1 MREGITIVYPLSH
14 NFPFC
19 IIAKITEQMFW
30 KHRDQSRQVLNS
42 RSLSVGFWSLCNT
55 LQNFKMSSYPKRIK
69 SAWQRSSRPR
79 KKNPSLFSKKSSEKT
94 DEPVGQSTSAKKLES
109 ASSEDVHWNPLHG
122 YRFIEFFTVFTALS
136 ELVICRECK
145 QNLKFEEAGN
155 WGFKLVLLCR
165 CGRRDINSGPMNQY
179 GLWSESKVIRSF
191 FASWARWI

>member
-1 MREGITIVYPLSH
+1 
-14 NFPFC
+14 
-19 IIAKITEQMFW
+19 
-30 KHRDQSRQVLNS
+30 
-42 RSLSVGFWSLCNT
+42 
-55 LQNFKMSSYPKRIK
+55 MSSYPKRIK

-145 QNLKFEEAGN
+145 QNLNLKKLEIEVSDSSLFYFVVVAEEI
-155 WGFKLVLLCR
+155 LCY
-165 CGRRDINSGPMNQY
+165 I
-179 GLWSESKVIRSF
+179 L
-191 FASWARWI
+191 